1 MYNNFVNELAIYVAN
16 GGQGTKSPITTATTG
31 SVSGQFVPNIN
42 DGTFSLNTSSYTNVN
57 PLFIVITSTNPKAA
71 KFTGVSSSITNSLT
85 IFAYNPATMQT
96 NYPSLFWH
104 QTANS
109 INISS
114 TDPTVGTQIDGSIF
128 FNVSYTTSTIRL
140 VQPQTWLQTLP
151 SAQTGQISA
160 ALIINVN
167 PSIAY
172 ANPAVTNVFLTT
184 SAPIY
189 DVGASSLIYSTTV
202 TNVTSVQRQIWLS

>member
-1 MYNNFVNELAIYVAN
+1 MYQNFTNELAISVEV
-16 GGQGTKSPITTATTG
+16 GGAGTKSPITTATLGSVTGQLLFPTLKADWSLSNNTSNILFVVSTSTTVLNRSNFPAATG
-31 SVSGQFVPNIN
+31 SIS
-42 DGTFSLNTSSYTNVN
+42 
-57 PLFIVITSTNPKAA
+57 
-71 KFTGVSSSITNSLT
+71 NSLT
-85 IFAYNPATMQT
+85 IFAYNPATSQT

-109 INISS
+109 INISI

-128 FNVSYTTSTIRL
+128 FNTSYTTSTISL
-140 VQPQTWLQTLP
+140 VQPQTWLQTSP
-151 SAQTGQISA
+151 GAQTGQISA
-160 ALIINVN
+160 ALIVNVN

-172 ANPAVTNVFLTT
+172 ANPAVNNVFLTT

-189 DVGASSLIYSTTV
+189 DIGASSLIYSTTV